1 MLGGHVRLEC
11 VVELNDLRA
20 LSWGGG
26 FRLLAKTTARRLC
39 SAARMGSRRMGEAV
53 AMLLEVLGFC

>member
-1 MLGGHVRLEC
+1 MEC